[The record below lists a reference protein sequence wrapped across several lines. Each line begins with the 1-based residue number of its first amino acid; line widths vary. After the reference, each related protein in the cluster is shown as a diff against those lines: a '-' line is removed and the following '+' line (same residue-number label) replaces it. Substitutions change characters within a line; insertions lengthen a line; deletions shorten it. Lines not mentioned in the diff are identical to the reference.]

1 MRSSGVCSLCGKE
14 LAGFTCSLCGASVGI
29 SCYDP
34 VNGVCI
40 RCRRGRMP

>member
-1 MRSSGVCSLCGKE
+1 MKKGVCAVCSEE
-14 LAGFTCSLCGASVGI
+14 LASFTCSLCGAFVGI

-40 RCRRGRMP
+40 KCKMGRRIP